1 MYCTPET
8 NIKQYRISI
17 LIEKIKNKRQGKIK
31 SGFQVTVVSKIMSVL
46 LTKIK
51 TMEGFIL
58 KIPALKTKKDGEMY
72 LQR

>member
-1 MYCTPET
+1 M
-8 NIKQYRISI
+8 SI